1 MTDKF
6 QHFGVI
12 GAGAWGTALAI
23 SLQRAG
29 RRVTVGVREAE
40 LVTAIN
46 EKHENTLFLPGVA
59 LDPAIRATGRLG
71 DLATCDALVLVTPA
85 QHVRATC
92 RTLAPLCDKKRP
104 LIIAAKGIEL
114 HNYRLMS
121 EVADEVMPGH
131 PVFILSGPSFA
142 IEVAQGLP
150 SALTLAGE
158 REPEILAHAMSS
170 PNFRLYTSDDIIGT
184 QIGGAVKNVLA
195 IACGIVAGKK
205 LGENAKAALITRG
218 LAEIIRL
225 GQACGARAE
234 TLMGLSGLGD
244 TVLTCSSLKS
254 RNMSLGYA
262 LGEGKS
268 LGHSGFAVERERG
281 RCHRRRD
288 FRPRAPS
295 RRRYAG
301 GQRGRSDFA
310 RQGRHRRRHYRIAGA
325 AFAAGGGLNR

>member
-1 MTDKF
+1 
-6 QHFGVI
+6 
-12 GAGAWGTALAI
+12 
-23 SLQRAG
+23 
-29 RRVTVGVREAE
+29 
-40 LVTAIN
+40 
-46 EKHENTLFLPGVA
+46 VA
-59 LDPAIRATGRLG
+59 LDPTIRATDRLG

-268 LGHSGFAVERERG
+268 LEGILA
-281 RCHRRRD
+281 
-288 FRPRAPS
+288 S
-295 RRRYAG
+295 RSSVSEGVATAAATLG
-301 GQRGRSDFA
+301 LA
-310 RQGRHRRRHYRIAGA
+310 RRHGVDMPVVSAVDLILRDKAGIDDVIT
-325 AFAAGGGLNR
+325 GLLARPLRQEAV